1 MKNVR
6 QTIDSFQSGGQ
17 ITGAR
22 EVNLGVFMAGVRL
35 KLVLKGA
42 RNREKGGIG
51 I

>member
-1 MKNVR
+1 M
-6 QTIDSFQSGGQ
+6 GQ

-22 EVNLGVFMAGVRL
+22 EVNRAVFTAGVRL

-42 RNREKGGIG
+42 RNKEKGGVG